1 MARIHAESSAVIDA
15 PPAEVYALISDYR
28 EAHPRILPREH
39 FSDLKVE
46 EGGQGAG
53 TVITFV
59 ATVGGTKQTMRGRVA
74 EPEPGRILTENYTTS
89 SMVTSFTVDP
99 VESGGK
105 SRVTIATD
113 MDPSPGL
120 RGLIERIFVPGAL
133 RSIYVKELRQL
144 NEVASAGRADGGGGA
159 AD

>member
-1 MARIHAESSAVIDA
+1 MARIHAESSAIIDA
-15 PPAEVYALISDYR
+15 PQAEVYALISDYR
-28 EAHPRILPREH
+28 EGHPRILPREH

-59 ATVGGTKQTMRGRVA
+59 AAVGGTKQTMRGRVA

-99 VESGGK
+99 VEGGK
-105 SRVTIATD
+105 SRVT
-113 MDPSPGL
+113 
-120 RGLIERIFVPGAL
+120 
-133 RSIYVKELRQL
+133 
-144 NEVASAGRADGGGGA
+144 
-159 AD
+159 